1 MPRVRIGRWSTSRYP
16 DEQRTKNEARRD
28 EARQDKME
36 IWHETTGD
44 DKAMSDD
51 HKVRA
56 SQE

>member
-16 DEQRTKNEARRD
+16 DEQRTKN